1 MDAMKVYQ
9 EWKDKL
15 EGYENLRA
23 QLDEIEGN
31 EEEITERFG
40 KEITFGTAGL
50 RGKIGVGCNCMN
62 EIVVGRATQ
71 GIADFI
77 KEQGKEYMERGLVI
91 AHDCRHFSKEFS
103 RLVAEIMAANGIKVF
118 TFPDL
123 RPTPELAFTIRKL
136 HAASGI
142 NITAS
147 HNPKEYNGY
156 KVYWESGAQVMEEI
170 ADQMLAKINQ
180 VDYFGGVTRMDF
192 EEGVEKGLIEVLS
205 DEMDR
210 SYLDL
215 IKSLSLRDG
224 EELDKD
230 IPIVYTPLNGAGS
243 IPVRTI
249 LKERGFTNV
258 HIVPEQKDPDPDF
271 TSVGYPNPEDTK
283 AFKLAEKLGLSVG
296 ADILI
301 ATDPDSDRLA
311 VEVKNNEGGYTA
323 LNGNQTGVLLIN
335 YILESLDETGKLPA
349 NGAMVK
355 SIVTGEM
362 GTAICKAYG
371 VKMFETL
378 TGFKNICGKIPYLE
392 EHDLKY
398 LFGYEESIGYA
409 ISPDV
414 RDKDG
419 ISAAM
424 YLSEAS
430 AYYRKKGKTLL
441 NVLEDLYEKYGYY
454 KEDQVSI
461 VLEGMAGAARIS
473 RMMEALRA
481 DSPKEFGK
489 VAVKE
494 VIDYKDGYQDIDKS
508 NVLKY
513 ILEDESWFSVR
524 PSGTEPKIKLYIYVK
539 GASEEAALN
548 EVAMIKEDILAK
560 LYSVE

>member
-1 MDAMKVYQ
+1 
-9 EWKDKL
+9 
-15 EGYENLRA
+15 
-23 QLDEIEGN
+23 
-31 EEEITERFG
+31 
-40 KEITFGTAGL
+40 
-50 RGKIGVGCNCMN
+50 
-62 EIVVGRATQ
+62 
-71 GIADFI
+71 
-77 KEQGKEYMERGLVI
+77 MERGLVI

-103 RLVAEIMAANGIKVF
+103 TLVAEIMAGNGIKVF

-296 ADILI
+296 ADIPVSYTHLPSRFKSLKS
-301 ATDPDSDRLA
+301 TSESMT
-311 VEVKNNEGGYTA
+311 EVC
-323 LNGNQTGVLLIN
+323 I
-335 YILESLDETGKLPA
+335 
-349 NGAMVK
+349 
-355 SIVTGEM
+355 
-362 GTAICKAYG
+362 
-371 VKMFETL
+371 
-378 TGFKNICGKIPYLE
+378 
-392 EHDLKY
+392 
-398 LFGYEESIGYA
+398 
-409 ISPDV
+409 
-414 RDKDG
+414 
-419 ISAAM
+419 
-424 YLSEAS
+424 
-430 AYYRKKGKTLL
+430 
-441 NVLEDLYEKYGYY
+441 
-454 KEDQVSI
+454 
-461 VLEGMAGAARIS
+461 
-473 RMMEALRA
+473 
-481 DSPKEFGK
+481 
-489 VAVKE
+489 
-494 VIDYKDGYQDIDKS
+494 
-508 NVLKY
+508 
-513 ILEDESWFSVR
+513 
-524 PSGTEPKIKLYIYVK
+524 
-539 GASEEAALN
+539 
-548 EVAMIKEDILAK
+548 
-560 LYSVE
+560 

>member
-15 EGYENLRA
+15 EGYENLRVELNA
-23 QLDEIEGN
+23 IAGN

-205 DEMDR
+205 DEMD
-210 SYLDL
+210 
-215 IKSLSLRDG
+215 
-224 EELDKD
+224 
-230 IPIVYTPLNGAGS
+230 
-243 IPVRTI
+243 
-249 LKERGFTNV
+249 
-258 HIVPEQKDPDPDF
+258 
-271 TSVGYPNPEDTK
+271 
-283 AFKLAEKLGLSVG
+283 
-296 ADILI
+296 
-301 ATDPDSDRLA
+301 
-311 VEVKNNEGGYTA
+311 EVTW
-323 LNGNQTGVLLIN
+323 I
-335 YILESLDETGKLPA
+335 
-349 NGAMVK
+349 
-355 SIVTGEM
+355 
-362 GTAICKAYG
+362 
-371 VKMFETL
+371 
-378 TGFKNICGKIPYLE
+378 
-392 EHDLKY
+392 
-398 LFGYEESIGYA
+398 
-409 ISPDV
+409 
-414 RDKDG
+414 
-419 ISAAM
+419 
-424 YLSEAS
+424 
-430 AYYRKKGKTLL
+430 
-441 NVLEDLYEKYGYY
+441 
-454 KEDQVSI
+454 
-461 VLEGMAGAARIS
+461 
-473 RMMEALRA
+473 
-481 DSPKEFGK
+481 
-489 VAVKE
+489 
-494 VIDYKDGYQDIDKS
+494 
-508 NVLKY
+508 
-513 ILEDESWFSVR
+513 W
-524 PSGTEPKIKLYIYVK
+524 
-539 GASEEAALN
+539 
-548 EVAMIKEDILAK
+548 
-560 LYSVE
+560 